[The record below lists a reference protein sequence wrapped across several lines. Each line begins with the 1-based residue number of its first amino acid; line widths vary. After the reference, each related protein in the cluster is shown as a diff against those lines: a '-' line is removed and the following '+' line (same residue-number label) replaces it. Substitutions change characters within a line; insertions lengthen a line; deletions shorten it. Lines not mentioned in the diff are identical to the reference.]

1 MISQRAEA
9 RSRLLSLAAGMARR
23 LNRPDSPERSLGD
36 FRTPPQTS
44 AYLPIVFFDLQL
56 TRPPSVF
63 RDGKSLD
70 DGVEDRSQYGNMS
83 DRLKGT
89 RFTSHLLR
97 PSPPW
102 PQP

>member
-36 FRTPPQTS
+36 FRTPPQT
-44 AYLPIVFFDLQL
+44 QL